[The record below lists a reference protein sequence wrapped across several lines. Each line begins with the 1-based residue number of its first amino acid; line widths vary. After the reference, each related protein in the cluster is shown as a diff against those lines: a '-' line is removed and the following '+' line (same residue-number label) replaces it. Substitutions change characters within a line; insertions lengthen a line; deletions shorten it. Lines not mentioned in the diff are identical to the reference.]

1 MTRDEAVSILT
12 KKDQMHVMK
21 GFDDLSEAQ
30 QQVLLAQIEALD
42 WDVLALAGKSEV
54 VAKGEISPLESL
66 TLDEIE
72 ERRAEYRD
80 AGQDVIR
87 AGKVGA
93 VLLAGGMGTRL
104 GSDRPKGE
112 LNVGLTRE
120 LFIFQCLIQ
129 NLMRVTTE
137 VGAFVPLYIM
147 TSEKNDAD
155 TRAFFAEHQY
165 FGYPESYVKFF
176 IQDMAAAV
184 DYNGKLLMEEP
195 GRLATSPNGNGGWFS
210 SLARAGLLEDIH
222 KRGVEWLNI
231 FAVDN
236 VLQKIADP
244 VFIGAT

>member
-1 MTRDEAVSILT
+1 
-12 KKDQMHVMK
+12 
-21 GFDDLSEAQ
+21 
-30 QQVLLAQIEALD
+30 
-42 WDVLALAGKSEV
+42 
-54 VAKGEISPLESL
+54 
-66 TLDEIE
+66 
-72 ERRAEYRD
+72 
-80 AGQDVIR
+80 
-87 AGKVGA
+87 
-93 VLLAGGMGTRL
+93 MGTRL

-184 DYNGKLLMEEP
+184 VGKK
-195 GRLATSPNGNGGWFS
+195 A
-210 SLARAGLLEDIH
+210 A
-222 KRGVEWLNI
+222 
-231 FAVDN
+231 
-236 VLQKIADP
+236 
-244 VFIGAT
+244 